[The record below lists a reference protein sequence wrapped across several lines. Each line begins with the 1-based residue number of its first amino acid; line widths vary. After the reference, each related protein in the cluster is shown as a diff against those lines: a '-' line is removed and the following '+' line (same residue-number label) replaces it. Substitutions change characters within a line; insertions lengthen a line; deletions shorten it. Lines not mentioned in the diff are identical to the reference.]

1 MQVIILAAGMGR
13 RLGELTQ
20 DNTKCMVTVNG
31 VRLIDRLLRQLVSVS
46 NPLHRIVIVIGYEG
60 KKLKEYLGNSYQHI
74 PKEYVE
80 NPIYNKT
87 NNIYSLFLAKE
98 ELAYD
103 DTLLVESDLIFE
115 DGVFEK
121 VLSNPFPN
129 LAVVA
134 KYESWMDG
142 TMVVLDGENNIVT
155 FVPKSAFSYN
165 DVERYYKTA
174 NIYKFSRDFS
184 VTKYIPFLEAYSKAM
199 GTNEYYESVLRV
211 LSMLDKTGLKGL
223 PIDNMKWYEIDDVQ
237 DLDIAETLFAT
248 DGKTKQLRYQQRY
261 GGYWRFPHLLDFCY
275 LVNPY
280 FPTERM
286 RNELRA
292 SFDTLLSEYP
302 SGMKVN
308 TLLMSKY
315 FNIYQDYVCIGNG
328 AAELIKTLMEQLTGK
343 LGVVY
348 PTFEEYPNRKDKNT
362 LVLYIPNNRDFRYTV
377 KELEEYFEDKDISS
391 LLLINPDNPSGNFIS
406 CEDVLSLATWAKIR
420 NIRLIVDESFVDFS
434 MGSVSN
440 TLLLNSILDSFSNLV
455 VIKSISKSYGVPGLR
470 LGVLATSDASLVQI
484 IRKDVAIWNINSFAE
499 YYMQIFG
506 KYEKDYLE
514 ACQKFIAERERFYME
529 LQKIPFLRV
538 IPSQANYFLCEI
550 MEKYSSSELV
560 GALLESANILIKDC
574 SMKFGFEHKNYI
586 RIAVR
591 NEQENNKLL
600 SALIHL

>member
-1 MQVIILAAGMGR
+1 MQVIILVAGMGR

-74 PKEYVE
+74 PLEYVE

>member
-74 PKEYVE
+74 PLEYVE

>member
-74 PKEYVE
+74 PLEYVE

-538 IPSQANYFLCEI
+538 IPSQANYFF
-550 MEKYSSSELV
+550 M
-560 GALLESANILIKDC
+560 
-574 SMKFGFEHKNYI
+574 
-586 RIAVR
+586 
-591 NEQENNKLL
+591 
-600 SALIHL
+600 

>member
-74 PKEYVE
+74 PLEYVE

-514 ACQKFIAERERFYME
+514 ACQKFIAERERFYM
-529 LQKIPFLRV
+529 RV